1 MEHILKQLVLSRQQA
16 RWLEKIL
23 DFDFT
28 VKYILGTSNILADTL
43 SRMTGFETGINDN
56 KDITLLKPE
65 HFIRNLRS
73 HYPEED
79 LVKEIRENAH
89 LRDPQIVKAMKEKNS
104 EWTTEDYD

>member
-1 MEHILKQLVLSRQQA
+1 MGK
-16 RWLEKIL
+16 
-23 DFDFT
+23 
-28 VKYILGTSNILADTL
+28 ADAL

-104 EWTTEDYD
+104 E